1 LGVRNDRV
9 AAVRMRGAVNV
20 TYIRAELAELNAASN
35 HLTSVDG
42 RKPAIEAVNLTKKFG
57 DRISVDRLNL
67 KILQGELYSLLGDNG
82 AGKTTTINMLT
93 TLIKPSEGQ
102 FFISGFDG
110 IKDSEKSKGAF
121 GIVSQDVAIY
131 HELTAYENLEF
142 IANLYELPRAKAK
155 SRIAYL
161 LELSGLSDR
170 ANDIVGTFSGGMQRR
185 LSIASALLHE
195 PAVLFMDE
203 PTVGLDPVARRQI
216 WGTLS
221 QLRGEGVTILLTT
234 HYLDEAE
241 LLSDRIGI
249 IRQGKLVA
257 EGTFDQLR
265 ERFEAIRTI
274 EVNLARRY
282 KQEDIEKKLGNL
294 RSRYITETRFDPVHN
309 SVNFAQPHNVSL
321 PKSLKTILNW
331 LEEENIAF
339 SKFSTAE
346 PNLEEVFLALS
357 GNKEVASSELEQ
369 IVLEVSVESEIEK

>member
-1 LGVRNDRV
+1 LN
-9 AAVRMRGAVNV
+9 NV
-20 TYIRAELAELNAASN
+20 IPI
-35 HLTSVDG
+35 DG
-42 RKPAIEAVNLTKKFG
+42 RKPAIEAVNLTKRFG
-57 DRISVDRLNL
+57 DRTSVDRLNL
-67 KILQGELYSLLGDNG
+67 KIYQGELYSLLGDNG

-93 TLIKPSEGQ
+93 TLIKPTEGQ
-102 FFISGFDG
+102 FFISGYDG
-110 IKDSEKSKGAF
+110 VKESEKTKGAF

-131 HELTAYENLEF
+131 QELTAYENLDF
-142 IANLYELPRAKAK
+142 IANLYELPRAKIK

-161 LELSGLSDR
+161 LEISGLSDR

-203 PTVGLDPVARRQI
+203 PTVGLDPAARHQI

-221 QLRGEGVTILLTT
+221 ALRGQGVTILLTT

-282 KQEDIEKKLGNL
+282 KQEEIEKKLGNL
-294 RSRYITETRFDPVHN
+294 KTRYITKMHFDPVHN
-309 SVNFAQPHNVSL
+309 TVNFAQPHNVSL

-346 PNLEEVFLALS
+346 PSLEEVYLAMS
-357 GNKEVASSELEQ
+357 GDTEYTSAEAEQ
-369 IVLEVSVESEIEK
+369 IVLNVSTEAEVEK

>member
-1 LGVRNDRV
+1 
-9 AAVRMRGAVNV
+9 M
-20 TYIRAELAELNAASN
+20 TYIRAELAELSAGSN
-35 HLTSVDG
+35 SSNSTDG
-42 RKPAIEAVNLTKKFG
+42 RKPAIEAVNLTKRFG
-57 DRISVDRLNL
+57 NRISVDRLNL
-67 KILQGELYSLLGDNG
+67 KICQGELYSLLGDNG

-93 TLIKPSEGQ
+93 TLIKPTAGQ

-110 IKDSEKSKGAF
+110 IKDEEKTKGAF

-142 IANLYELPRAKAK
+142 IANLYGLPKTK
-155 SRIAYL
+155 IKNRITYL

-203 PTVGLDPVARRQI
+203 PTVGLDPGARRQI
-216 WGTLS
+216 WATLS
-221 QLRGEGVTILLTT
+221 ALRGQGVTILLTT

-249 IRQGKLVA
+249 IRKGKLVA

-274 EVNLARRY
+274 EVSLARRY
-282 KQEDIEKKLGNL
+282 KQEEIEKKLGNL
-294 RSRYITETRFDPVHN
+294 KTRYISQWSFDPVHN

-331 LEEENIAF
+331 LEEENISF

-346 PNLEEVFLALS
+346 PSLEEVFLAMS
-357 GNKEVASSELEQ
+357 GSKEYSSNDLEQ
-369 IVLEVSVESEIEK
+369 IVLDVSTETEVEK

>member
-1 LGVRNDRV
+1 
-9 AAVRMRGAVNV
+9 
-20 TYIRAELAELNAASN
+20 
-35 HLTSVDG
+35 
-42 RKPAIEAVNLTKKFG
+42 
-57 DRISVDRLNL
+57 
-67 KILQGELYSLLGDNG
+67 
-82 AGKTTTINMLT
+82 MLT

-110 IKDSEKSKGAF
+110 IKESEKTKGAF

-131 HELTAYENLEF
+131 HELSAYENLEF
-142 IANLYELPRAKAK
+142 IANLYELPQAKAK

-282 KQEDIEKKLGNL
+282 KPEDIEKKLGNL
-294 RSRYITETRFDPVHN
+294 RSRYITQTRFDPVHN

-357 GNKEVASSELEQ
+357 GNKEMTSSELEQ
-369 IVLEVSVESEIEK
+369 IVLEVSAESEIEK